1 MVVSVKVAF
10 ANRRMIMNRSL
21 PEDSLL
27 AAIDL
32 GSNSFHLAIARLD
45 HGEVRRVDSLSEKVQ
60 LGAGLDKD
68 NNLTADAQARALACL
83 ARFAQRLQAIPHK
96 YLRIVATNALRQ
108 ANNAS
113 AFIEQAER
121 ILKKRIEIVA
131 GREEARLIY
140 LGVSHTLADEGRRLV
155 VDIGGGSTE
164 FIIGENFEPLV
175 TESLQMGC
183 VAYTQRFFA
192 EGYITAK
199 ALDKAIMAARQEV
212 MAIASTYR
220 ASGWQSVVGSSG
232 TIKAARQIMVQN
244 GWASSEGFITAEG
257 LKHVREKILTF
268 KHVNDLS
275 ISGLKEDRRSI
286 LPAGYAI
293 LQAVFDELKLDSMT
307 YSDGAL
313 REGVLYDMLGRFSH
327 EDIRDRSAQAL
338 LARHHVDNKQAQR
351 VAQTAETFYQ
361 QVQHLLHLDDEDED
375 LLRRS
380 ALLHEIGL
388 AISHSSY
395 HKHGAYLVQYS
406 DVAGFS
412 HADQEKLSL
421 LVGCHRRKIREEQ
434 KLQLIKS
441 GGLSLFYVCVLL
453 RLSVLLHHSRSD
465 MPLPYTKLSTDGL
478 LFILQF
484 PDEWL
489 VAHPLTQADID
500 EEIAY
505 LEAWGISLIVK

>member
-1 MVVSVKVAF
+1 
-10 ANRRMIMNRSL
+10 
-21 PEDSLL
+21 
-27 AAIDL
+27 
-32 GSNSFHLAIARLD
+32 
-45 HGEVRRVDSLSEKVQ
+45 
-60 LGAGLDKD
+60 
-68 NNLTADAQARALACL
+68 
-83 ARFAQRLQAIPHK
+83 
-96 YLRIVATNALRQ
+96 
-108 ANNAS
+108 
-113 AFIEQAER
+113 
-121 ILKKRIEIVA
+121 
-131 GREEARLIY
+131 
-140 LGVSHTLADEGRRLV
+140 
-155 VDIGGGSTE
+155 
-164 FIIGENFEPLV
+164 
-175 TESLQMGC
+175 
-183 VAYTQRFFA
+183 
-192 EGYITAK
+192 
-199 ALDKAIMAARQEV
+199 
-212 MAIASTYR
+212 
-220 ASGWQSVVGSSG
+220 
-232 TIKAARQIMVQN
+232 
-244 GWASSEGFITAEG
+244 
-257 LKHVREKILTF
+257 
-268 KHVNDLS
+268 
-275 ISGLKEDRRSI
+275 
-286 LPAGYAI
+286 
-293 LQAVFDELKLDSMT
+293 MT

-351 VAQTAETFYQ
+351 VAQTAETLYQ
-361 QVQHLLHLDDEDED
+361 QVQHLLRLEDEDED

-421 LVGCHRRKIREEQ
+421 LVACHRRKVREEQ

-453 RLSVLLHHSRSD
+453 RLSVLLHHSRSA

-484 PDEWL
+484 PEDWL
-489 VAHPLTQADID
+489 AAHPLTQADID

>member
-1 MVVSVKVAF
+1 M
-10 ANRRMIMNRSL
+10 
-21 PEDSLL
+21 
-27 AAIDL
+27 
-32 GSNSFHLAIARLD
+32 D

-68 NNLTADAQARALACL
+68 NNLTTDAQARALACL

-121 ILKKRIEIVA
+121 ILQKRIEIVA

-140 LGVSHTLADEGRRLV
+140 LGVSHTQADEGRRLV

-212 MAIASTYR
+212 MAIASTYC

-232 TIKAARQIMVQN
+232 TIKAARQIMMQN
-244 GWASSEGFITAEG
+244 GWASSEGYITVDG
-257 LKHVREKILTF
+257 LQQVREKILMF

-275 ISGLKEDRRSI
+275 ISGLKEDRRTI

-293 LQAVFDELKLDSMT
+293 LQAVFDELELDSMT

-351 VAQTAETFYQ
+351 VAQTAETLYQ
-361 QVQHLLHLDDEDED
+361 QVQHLLRLEDEDED

-421 LVGCHRRKIREEQ
+421 LVACHRRKVREEQ

-453 RLSVLLHHSRSD
+453 RLSVLLHHSRSA

-484 PDEWL
+484 PEDWL
-489 VAHPLTQADID
+489 AAHPLTQADID

>member
-1 MVVSVKVAF
+1 
-10 ANRRMIMNRSL
+10 MNRSL

-60 LGAGLDKD
+60 LGAGFDKD
-68 NNLTADAQARALACL
+68 NNLTVDAQARALACL
-83 ARFAQRLQAIPHK
+83 ARFAQRLQAIPLK
-96 YLRIVATNALRQ
+96 RLRIVATNALRQ

-140 LGVSHTLADEGRRLV
+140 LGVSHTMADAGRRLV

-164 FIIGENFEPLV
+164 FIIGENFEPLA

-183 VAYTQRFFA
+183 VAYTQRFFQD
-192 EGYITAK
+192 GHITAK
-199 ALDKAIMAARQEV
+199 AIDKATMAARQEV
-212 MAIASTYR
+212 MAIANQYR
-220 ASGWQSVVGSSG
+220 DLGWQSVVGSSG
-232 TIKAARQIMVQN
+232 TIKAARQIMAQN
-244 GWASSEGFITAEG
+244 GWTDSDGFMTREG
-257 LKHVREKILTF
+257 LKLLREKILSF
-268 KHVNDLS
+268 KHVADLN
-275 ISGLKEDRRSI
+275 INGLKDDRRAI

-293 LQAVFDELKLDSMT
+293 VQAVFDELELETMT

-338 LARHHVDNKQAQR
+338 LARHHVDSQQAHR
-351 VAQTAETFYQ
+351 VAKTAEILLQ
-361 QVQHLLHLDDEDED
+361 QVIYPLHLDEEDQD

-421 LVGCHRRKIREEQ
+421 LVGCHRRKVREEQ

-441 GGLSLFYVCVLL
+441 GSLSLFYVCVLL
-453 RLSVLLHHSRSD
+453 RLAVLLHHSRSAT
-465 MPLPYTKLSTDGL
+465 PLPDIKLYSDGL
-478 LFILQF
+478 QFTLQF
-484 PDEWL
+484 PEGWL
-489 VAHPLTQADID
+489 ATHPLTQADLD
-500 EEIAY
+500 EECDY
-505 LEAWGISLIVK
+505 LQAWGIGLTVK

>member
-1 MVVSVKVAF
+1 
-10 ANRRMIMNRSL
+10 MNRSL

-68 NNLTADAQARALACL
+68 NNLTTDAQARALACL
-83 ARFAQRLQAIPHK
+83 ARFAQRLQTIPHK

-121 ILKKRIEIVA
+121 ILQKRIEIVA

-140 LGVSHTLADEGRRLV
+140 LGVSHTQADEGRRLV

-212 MAIASTYR
+212 MAIASTYC

-232 TIKAARQIMVQN
+232 TIKAARQIMMQN
-244 GWASSEGFITAEG
+244 GWASSEGFITVDG
-257 LKHVREKILTF
+257 LQQVREKILMF

-275 ISGLKEDRRSI
+275 ISGLKEDRRTI

-293 LQAVFDELKLDSMT
+293 LQAVFDELELDSMT

-351 VAQTAETFYQ
+351 VAQTAETLYQ
-361 QVQHLLHLDDEDED
+361 QVQHLLRLEDEDED

-421 LVGCHRRKIREEQ
+421 LVACHRRKVREEQ

-453 RLSVLLHHSRSD
+453 RLSVLLHHSRSA

-484 PDEWL
+484 PEDWL
-489 VAHPLTQADID
+489 AAHPLTQADID